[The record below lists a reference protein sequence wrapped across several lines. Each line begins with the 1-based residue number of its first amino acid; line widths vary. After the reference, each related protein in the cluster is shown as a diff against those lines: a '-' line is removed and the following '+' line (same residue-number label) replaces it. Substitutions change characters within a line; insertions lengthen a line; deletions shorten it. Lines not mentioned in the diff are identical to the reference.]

1 MPLSD
6 LGRWFD
12 ELELTP
18 SEEARLG
25 SVLAELKRRIRYMND
40 VGLEYLTLSRAA
52 RTLSGGEAQ
61 RIGLA
66 SALGGSLTGHALRLD
81 EPTIG
86 LHAADT
92 RRLLAILRRLADRGN
107 TVVVV
112 EHDPEVIEAADH
124 VIDLGPGRGSL
135 GGRLLFE
142 GTPRALARI
151 KRFGDGRRA
160 RRRQAREEPGRS
172 RRPRRAARRPTRRL
186 PARRRRDHGRRSARS
201 TTSRI

>member
-1 MPLSD
+1 
-6 LGRWFD
+6 
-12 ELELTP
+12 
-18 SEEARLG
+18 
-25 SVLAELKRRIRYMND
+25 VVAEIRSRVRYMNE
-40 VGLEYLTLSRAA
+40 VGLDYLTLSRPA

-66 SALGGSLTGHALRLD
+66 SALGGALTGTLYVLD

-112 EHDPEVIEAADH
+112 ERDPEAVEAADH
-124 VIDLGPGRGSL
+124 VIELGPGAGSH

-142 GTPRALARI
+142 GTPRALARV
-151 KRFGDGRRA
+151 RSATGDLL
-160 RRRQAREEPGRS
+160 RRRSS
-172 RRPRRAARRPTRRL
+172 RR
-186 PARRRRDHGRRSARS
+186 DN
-201 TTSRI
+201 